1 MRAHLDR
8 LRVVNFDAQA
18 HTLNPR
24 GFNFSTPVLVRADF
38 LDIFRSDWT
47 PGVQKTVLDKNPLK
61 AQIYNILPW
70 YGVIWGGQM
79 KGSDPQSRKVTRFP
93 AERPR

>member
-1 MRAHLDR
+1 MTAHWGT

-47 PGVQKTVLDKNPLK
+47 PGVHRTVPEDNPLK
-61 AQIYNILPW
+61 AQIYKFHPW
-70 YGVIWGGQM
+70 YGSDLGG
-79 KGSDPQSRKVTRFP
+79 SN
-93 AERPR
+93 

>member
-1 MRAHLDR
+1 MRAHLDS

-47 PGVQKTVLDKNPLK
+47 PGVQKTVFDDNPLK

-70 YGVIWGGQM
+70 YGVIWGGQI
-79 KGSDPQSRKVTRFP
+79 KGSDRGSRPVTRFP